1 MPVRGWEFWRLDTV
15 DGAALAWLAITRP
28 GARTPIDRTKVWTLV
43 PGLRMFIANWFV
55 TEDHASQSGLWVH
68 DNIHIGEACDIVG
81 DVPEV
86 SKEDLDRIVRPER
99 CLTLD
104 QIDRHPV
111 LKVMGKRADEALK
124 RRP

>member
-15 DGAALAWLAITRP
+15 DDAALAWLAITRP
-28 GARTPIDRTKVWTLV
+28 GARAPIDRTKVWTLV

-55 TEDHASQSGLWVH
+55 TEDHASESGQWVH
-68 DNIHIGEACDIVG
+68 DNIHISEACDIIG

-86 SKEDLDRIVRPER
+86 SKTDLDRIVRPER

-124 RRP
+124 RRT